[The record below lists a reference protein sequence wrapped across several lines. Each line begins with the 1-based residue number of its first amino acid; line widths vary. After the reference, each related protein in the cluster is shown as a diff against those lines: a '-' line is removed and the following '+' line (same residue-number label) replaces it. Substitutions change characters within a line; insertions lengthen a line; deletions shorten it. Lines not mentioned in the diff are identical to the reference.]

1 MLWKFIEDKMQ
12 WFIVSI
18 DLIRRHNTIS
28 LLTDELKGIN
38 PQIKNARHIR
48 ASVILH
54 WFRQYNKRQVQY
66 MAGHKYINSTEIYEV
81 QELETL
87 TSNLQNIIRLDR

>member
-1 MLWKFIEDKMQ
+1 
-12 WFIVSI
+12 
-18 DLIRRHNTIS
+18 
-28 LLTDELKGIN
+28 
-38 PQIKNARHIR
+38 
-48 ASVILH
+48 
-54 WFRQYNKRQVQY
+54 